1 MLTLPSE
8 IIRFQEV
15 FKDKLL
21 EQRTIF
27 VDQLIKREGT
37 DVLRD
42 ELRGKIIMIDDALNI
57 LDAVIVECYSDRR
70 SLCN

>member
-1 MLTLPSE
+1 MLTLPAE